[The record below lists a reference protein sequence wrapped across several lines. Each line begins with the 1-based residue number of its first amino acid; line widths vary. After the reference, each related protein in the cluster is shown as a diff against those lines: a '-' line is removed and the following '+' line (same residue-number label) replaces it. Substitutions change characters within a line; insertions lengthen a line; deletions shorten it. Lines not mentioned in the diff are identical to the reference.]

1 MTPLPFPDQSPTP
14 DPHARPAPDTTVIN
28 SLDVIRVLL
37 LAGGPLVAQ
46 AALHGQLARIEW
58 AEQKARLLK
67 MLVATLLGYASLL
80 CVMLLVGALALAFSW
95 DTEYRIPTVLALIAI
110 YGLGAALAWRKFRAL
125 SALSSQ
131 AFAATREELAADLA
145 VLRSNP

>member
-1 MTPLPFPDQSPTP
+1 MTPSPPPNQSPAP
-14 DPHARPAPDTTVIN
+14 DPHSRPAPGSTAIN
-28 SLDVIRVLL
+28 LLDVIRILL
-37 LAGGPLVAQ
+37 LAGGPLLAQ
-46 AALHGQLARIEW
+46 AALHGQLARVEW
-58 AEQKARLLK
+58 AEQKIRLLK

-80 CVMLLVGALALAFSW
+80 CVMLLAGALALAFSW
-95 DTEYRIPTVLALIAI
+95 DTEYRIPIGLALLAI

>member
-1 MTPLPFPDQSPTP
+1 
-14 DPHARPAPDTTVIN
+14 
-28 SLDVIRVLL
+28 
-37 LAGGPLVAQ
+37 
-46 AALHGQLARIEW
+46 
-58 AEQKARLLK
+58 

-95 DTEYRIPTVLALIAI
+95 DTEYRIPTGLALIAI

-125 SALSSQ
+125 SARSSQ

-145 VLRSNP
+145 ILRSKS

>member
-1 MTPLPFPDQSPTP
+1 MTPSPLPNQSPSP
-14 DPHARPAPDTTVIN
+14 DPHSRPAPDATAIN
-28 SLDVIRVLL
+28 SLDVIRILL

-58 AEQKARLLK
+58 AEQKIRLLK

-110 YGLGAALAWRKFRAL
+110 HGLGAALAWRKFRAL
-125 SALSSQ
+125 SALGSQ

-145 VLRSNP
+145 VLRGNS